1 MEGRTSHPRLRFGI
15 GLLVVSA
22 FVGWM
27 LISLPARLTE
37 TLERVRTWG
46 DGWFYA
52 YLVLLVAGGVFFA
65 SGSIWVIGLLW
76 SRTRRKNQKRVSR
89 QQNPSALTPR
99 QQIKELDDNLQTVD
113 DLTRDERVGTQV
125 RERVQEDVEG
135 ILAKRETRQLE
146 IVAFGT
152 ISSGKSTLLNL
163 LAGRDAFR
171 SDLRG
176 GTTTQRNE
184 VKWPDDDRVV
194 LVDTPGLAEVDGQS
208 HLAVAAKAA
217 RDADVV
223 LVVIDGPMRDHEFS
237 LIRELVEMEKRLVVC
252 QNKSDWFD
260 LEDRGKLLDQ
270 ARQKLATI
278 DRNLEVVWV
287 RSQSVTRARIRQ
299 LSDGRQVEEEIQEP
313 PDIQQLSTWMLKTL
327 SDEGDR
333 LLMANLLLRSR
344 GLVEEARDEVQRS
357 LDQKAWKIVDR
368 AMWGAGGAAAL
379 SPLPVVDLLAGVTIS
394 SKLVVDLAKVY
405 RQDVDLDVAMQLLS
419 QLGKN
424 LLGIL
429 GVSLAAP
436 TVATLASQIF
446 KTVPG
451 VGTMAGGVLQ
461 GITQAL
467 ITRWIGAVF
476 IEYFKN
482 EMQRPEGGLVGLAR
496 RQWNRLTTVDE
507 LRHIVSQGREKL
519 VSKEQDS

>member
-1 MEGRTSHPRLRFGI
+1 
-15 GLLVVSA
+15 
-22 FVGWM
+22 
-27 LISLPARLTE
+27 
-37 TLERVRTWG
+37 
-46 DGWFYA
+46 
-52 YLVLLVAGGVFFA
+52 
-65 SGSIWVIGLLW
+65 
-76 SRTRRKNQKRVSR
+76 
-89 QQNPSALTPR
+89 
-99 QQIKELDDNLQTVD
+99 
-113 DLTRDERVGTQV
+113 
-125 RERVQEDVEG
+125 
-135 ILAKRETRQLE
+135 
-146 IVAFGT
+146 
-152 ISSGKSTLLNL
+152 
-163 LAGRDAFR
+163 
-171 SDLRG
+171 
-176 GTTTQRNE
+176 
-184 VKWPDDDRVV
+184 
-194 LVDTPGLAEVDGQS
+194 
-208 HLAVAAKAA
+208 
-217 RDADVV
+217 
-223 LVVIDGPMRDHEFS
+223 
-237 LIRELVEMEKRLVVC
+237 
-252 QNKSDWFD
+252 
-260 LEDRGKLLDQ
+260 
-270 ARQKLATI
+270 
-278 DRNLEVVWV
+278 
-287 RSQSVTRARIRQ
+287 
-299 LSDGRQVEEEIQEP
+299 
-313 PDIQQLSTWMLKTL
+313 MLKTL

-357 LDQKAWKIVDR
+357 LDQQAWKIVDR

-519 VSKEQDS
+519 VSKEQES